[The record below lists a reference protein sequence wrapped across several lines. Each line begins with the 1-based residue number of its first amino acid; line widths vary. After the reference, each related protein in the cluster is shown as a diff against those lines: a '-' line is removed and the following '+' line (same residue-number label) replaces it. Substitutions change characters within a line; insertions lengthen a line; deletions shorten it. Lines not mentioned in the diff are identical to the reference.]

1 VGFWLPW
8 DPEPSDV
15 ADQEYADD
23 QLNQLMKKYKENE
36 TQRDEFYAEEKQN
49 RIKGAKGKAATVV
62 AEVKED
68 LKEAGVTD
76 MFAGEDLAIKRK
88 RELAEAKAVVKEMEN
103 VITHG

>member
-1 VGFWLPW
+1 
-8 DPEPSDV
+8 
-15 ADQEYADD
+15 
-23 QLNQLMKKYKENE
+23 LNQLMKKYKENE

-49 RIKGAKGKAATVV
+49 RIKAGKTKVNTAV